1 MIVDPTGGVLVNKY
15 AAQPDV
21 LIDEK
26 TGVVL
31 VFTAD
36 VLDDNEISV
45 VCGKVV
51 SVAMKCS
58 SVHVFLCR
66 AASSKTSVNM
76 QNVLGKLVAQV
87 RVKKS
92 YKIIID

>member
-1 MIVDPTGGVLVNKY
+1 MNKF

-31 VFTAD
+31 VFAVD
-36 VLDDNEISV
+36 VLDENEIGA

-51 SVAMKCS
+51 SVVMKCS
-58 SVHVFLCR
+58 CVYVLLCR
-66 AASSKTSVNM
+66 DTSSKTSVNM

-87 RVKKS
+87 
-92 YKIIID
+92 